1 MLVFL
6 LVAAILFLSGA
17 TSSLVNAASGEEM
30 LSLFSLGWSA
40 FFLCLLTLPSL
51 VLSFRRLRG
60 KVTSG
65 APPASGFRSSSLL
78 MLIWPLIILAGS
90 LLARSPELSWKFLP
104 PIQLLGVAIPLWWLV
119 ELGRRGLQKNS
130 PQRTWGVINL
140 GIIITPLLIIT
151 LEFAALAAVLFAV
164 SVWASSS
171 PALMAQ
177 LAMTGQSLSRAN
189 MDPEAIL
196 RILRPYLQRG
206 DVWFL
211 ILAYTAG
218 VVPLLEELFKPLGL
232 WVLVKRGLSPA
243 EGFEL
248 GLFCGA
254 SFALVETL
262 GSLAS
267 SSGAEWT
274 ALVIGRVGIGLL
286 HTVTGGLVGWGLA
299 TAWSRGRVLL
309 LALVYL
315 AAAGLHG
322 LWNLAGILM
331 GFLPLLPAGK
341 PGNLPTLLGSLAPA
355 VLLVL
360 TVILMGVLVWI
371 NRHLRMTDKEG
382 ITTSITAALP

>member
-1 MLVFL
+1 
-6 LVAAILFLSGA
+6 
-17 TSSLVNAASGEEM
+17 
-30 LSLFSLGWSA
+30 
-40 FFLCLLTLPSL
+40 
-51 VLSFRRLRG
+51 
-60 KVTSG
+60 
-65 APPASGFRSSSLL
+65 
-78 MLIWPLIILAGS
+78 
-90 LLARSPELSWKFLP
+90 
-104 PIQLLGVAIPLWWLV
+104 
-119 ELGRRGLQKNS
+119 
-130 PQRTWGVINL
+130 
-140 GIIITPLLIIT
+140 
-151 LEFAALAAVLFAV
+151 
-164 SVWASSS
+164 
-171 PALMAQ
+171 MAQ

-189 MDPEAIL
+189 MDPESIL

-232 WVLVKRGLSPA
+232 WALVKRRLSPT

-267 SSGAEWT
+267 SSTAEWT
-274 ALVIGRVGIGLL
+274 TLVIGRVGIGLL